1 MTSGGKDID
10 RALLEARDFLKA
22 KRIHHVSSRKCSSRI
37 CDRRLLLSFFT
48 RTLTKQELVK
58 RYNPTHDMTQEERVA
73 ATARRVGL
81 DKPEEFKSE

>member
-1 MTSGGKDID
+1 MSSTRSLYRSLLREFRLALRSLVTSGGKDVD

-22 KRIHHVSSRKCSSRI
+22 KRIHH
-37 CDRRLLLSFFT
+37 
-48 RTLTKQELVK
+48 ELVK

-81 DKPEEFKSE
+81 DKPEEFKGE